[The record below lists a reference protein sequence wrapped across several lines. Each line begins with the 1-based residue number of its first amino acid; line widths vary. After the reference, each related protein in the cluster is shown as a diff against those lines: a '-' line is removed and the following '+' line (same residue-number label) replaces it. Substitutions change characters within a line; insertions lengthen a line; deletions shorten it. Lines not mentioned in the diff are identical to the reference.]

1 MEKPAMQIID
11 IGINLMHSSFN
22 RDREEVIRNAEAL
35 GVSPL
40 IITGTGEKASKE
52 ALQYAASIPGK
63 LYATAGVHP
72 HEARFCNES
81 SIANLKELAIK
92 HKAVAIG
99 ECGLDY
105 NRDFSP
111 RDIQRIWFEKQIELA
126 VELHL
131 PLFLHERDASPDFS
145 FILKKYIANVPA
157 AVVHCFTGSEEE
169 LRKYLDLGCYIGLT
183 GWICDERRGTHLESL
198 VRKIPSDKLMIE
210 TDAPFILPRDLPF
223 KAIGRRNEPKY
234 LPHITETIARHAGKD
249 PDQLAKETF
258 DNTKRFFGI

>member
-1 MEKPAMQIID
+1 MQLID

-22 RDREEVIRNAEAL
+22 RDREDVISKAEAA

-52 ALQYAASIPGK
+52 ALRYAAAMPGK

-72 HEARFCNES
+72 HEARFCNNSTIE
-81 SIANLKELAIK
+81 NLKELAIK
-92 HKAVAIG
+92 HKAIAIG

-126 VELHL
+126 IELHL
-131 PLFLHERDASPDFS
+131 PLFLHERDASPDFIS
-145 FILKKYIANVPA
+145 MLKKYTAKISAMVL
-157 AVVHCFTGSEEE
+157 HCFTGTEEE
-169 LRKYLDLGCYIGLT
+169 LEKYLDLGCYIGLT
-183 GWICDERRGTHLESL
+183 GWICDERRGTHLENL
-198 VRKIPSDKLMIE
+198 VRKIPADKLMIE

-223 KAIGRRNEPKY
+223 KVTGRRNEPKY
-234 LPHITETIARHAGKD
+234 LPHIAETIARHTGKD
-249 PDQLAKETF
+249 PGQLAKEAF
-258 DNTKRFFGI
+258 DNTKHFFGI